1 LARASL
7 ALVLRVIF
15 GAPKSCALVNLFMI
29 CPQWSASGL
38 ADHDEI
44 LPPDHGHLMAHAHAR
59 LRFDA
64 RGCDGGVR
72 QELAT
77 ALFQPP

>member
-29 CPQWSASGL
+29 CPQWSAGGL

-44 LPPDHGHLMAHAHAR
+44 LPPITAISWRTPTHGNEPTREAAMAAFAKSWR
-59 LRFDA
+59 R
-64 RGCDGGVR
+64 
-72 QELAT
+72 E
-77 ALFQPP
+77 

>member
-1 LARASL
+1 
-7 ALVLRVIF
+7 LVLRVIF

-44 LPPDHGHLMAHAHAR
+44 LPLITAISWRTPIYGYEPTREAAMAAFAKR
-59 LRFDA
+59 WR
-64 RGCDGGVR
+64 R
-72 QELAT
+72 E
-77 ALFQPP
+77 